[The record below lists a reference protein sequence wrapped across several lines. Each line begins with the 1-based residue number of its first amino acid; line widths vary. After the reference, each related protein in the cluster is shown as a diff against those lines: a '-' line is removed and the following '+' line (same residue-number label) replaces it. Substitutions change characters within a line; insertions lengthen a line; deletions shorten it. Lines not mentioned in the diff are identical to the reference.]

1 MSGKGLKEQNYLVT
15 TEEICE
21 IMGLSA
27 RRIQQLV
34 DEKAIVRASHGKYDL
49 VASVR
54 SYNDYIKN
62 KLIEDDPDL
71 DKLREETLWIRAR
84 RMKAESEYKIMSGE
98 LHRSKDVEEIMNKMM
113 EVFRS
118 QLLSFPT
125 RAAPKVIGE
134 TDVNVVREMLTKDI
148 KEVMQVL
155 SDYDPSVFYE
165 QSEDKIHVE
174 SPEEAG
180 IVDRK

>member
-1 MSGKGLKEQNYLVT
+1 MSGKGLKENNYLVST
-15 TEEICE
+15 AEICE
-21 IMGLSA
+21 IMGFSS

-34 DEKAIVRASHGKYDL
+34 EAKAVVRAARGKYDL
-49 VASVR
+49 VATVR
-54 SYNDYIKN
+54 AYTDYIQN
-62 KLIEDDPDL
+62 KMVEEDPDL

-84 RMKAESEYKIMSGE
+84 RMKSEAEYKIMSGE
-98 LHRSKDVEEIMNKMM
+98 LHRSKDVEVVLNKMM

-125 RAAPKVIGE
+125 RAAPKVLGE
-134 TDVNVVREMLTKDI
+134 TDVNAIRESLTADI
-148 KEVMQVL
+148 RETMQVL
-155 SDYDPSVFYE
+155 SDYDPAVFYD
-165 QSEDKIHVE
+165 QSEDKIYVE

>member
-1 MSGKGLKEQNYLVT
+1 MSGKGLKERNYLVST
-15 TEEICE
+15 DEICE

-54 SYNDYIKN
+54 SFNEYTKN
-62 KLIEDDPDL
+62 KLIEEDADL

-84 RMKAESEYKIMSGE
+84 RMKSEAEYNIMSGE
-98 LHRSKDVEEIMNKMM
+98 LHRSSDVEEVMNKMM
-113 EVFRS
+113 EFFRS
-118 QLLSFPT
+118 QLLSLPT
-125 RAAPKVIGE
+125 RSAGKVLGE
-134 TDVNVVREMLTKDI
+134 TDINAIRETLRSDI
-148 KEVMQVL
+148 KELMTIL
-155 SDYDPSVFYE
+155 SDYDPAVFYE
-165 QSEDKIHVE
+165 QSDDKIYVE

-180 IVDRK
+180 VVERK